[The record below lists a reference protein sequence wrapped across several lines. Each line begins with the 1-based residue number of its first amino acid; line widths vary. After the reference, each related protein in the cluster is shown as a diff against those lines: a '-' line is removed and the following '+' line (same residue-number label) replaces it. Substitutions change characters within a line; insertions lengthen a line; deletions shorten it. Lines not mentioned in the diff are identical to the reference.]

1 MPTECDRI
9 VKRKRDR
16 SIIHLHA
23 IHPSVPDSEQSL
35 TPIPMLSL
43 LDWDKAVIRAN

>member
-16 SIIHLHA
+16 STIHLQT
-23 IHPSVPDSEQSL
+23 IHPSVLHSEQAL

-43 LDWDKAVIRAN
+43 LDWDKAVIPAN